1 MDSKWIKTCSGYA
14 GRYGFIVRRLTGGN
28 KFVYYDYVHLEDE
41 PLYSSSMAQ
50 LKKLSDDSGSPE

>member
-1 MDSKWIKTCSGYA
+1 MKNTWIKSRVGYA
-14 GRYGFIVRRLTGGN
+14 GRNGFIVRTEKELA
-28 KFVYYDYVHLEDE
+28 YYDYAHLDE